1 MKKGGRVKAVLPR
14 TRYSNLV
21 TDTSILLC
29 YDLLRSVYPFSSWDL
44 PASIEANV
52 QDDHTAYAEFVTPD
66 EINVSKALVYD
77 IDQLMRSVAHEMAHM
92 MQFRMGKFDENNP
105 HDALFH
111 KLAREICLSLGWKQE
126 GF

>member
-14 TRYSNLV
+14 TKYSNLV

-29 YDLLRSVYPFSSWDL
+29 YDLLRSVYPFSSWNL
-44 PASIEANV
+44 PDEIEVNV
-52 QDDHTAYAEFVTPD
+52 QDDHTAYAEFVVPN

-77 IDQLMRSVAHEMAHM
+77 LDQLLRSVAHEMAHM

-105 HDALFH
+105 RDALFH